1 MVPPWVPDL
10 PPVNPE
16 PSPGE
21 GDGDQDTGSD
31 PNTAPDQRNPIA
43 PAARFGGARRS
54 MGDFARR
61 GSHDDMRRGMG
72 QYFSKGY
79 GGGRTALRRF
89 GGTVSS
95 AGAFYDAL
103 SSLSPTAHERGQ
115 PGAVDRLA
123 LQGKTASEIIDAVIQ
138 AAAPVN
144 GTQDTE
150 SNRAAMKEAMS
161 EVLSEQEDA
170 DLMNLNDEQK
180 HLMIERFVAIDVYNR
195 LELDIGKAI
204 QDAASSAA
212 VALNRLEE
220 IRAYTKQ
227 TVAAAFRSLRDAGKA
242 LTTALVRE
250 IVQTALS
257 QSIEVFESYAE

>member
-1 MVPPWVPDL
+1 FRYQPTGEERDQNNKGAEEVMGTSQSSKGSPSGVPMVQPWVPDL

-95 AGAFYDAL
+95 AGAFYYAL
-103 SSLSPTAHERGQ
+103 ASLTPTASD
-115 PGAVDRLA
+115 PGHTAAVDLLA
-123 LQGKTASEIIDAVIQ
+123 LRDKATTAMIDAVIQ

-144 GTQDTE
+144 VTQNTE
-150 SNRAAMKEAMS
+150 SKRAAMKEA
-161 EVLSEQEDA
+161 
-170 DLMNLNDEQK
+170 
-180 HLMIERFVAIDVYNR
+180 I
-195 LELDIGKAI
+195 
-204 QDAASSAA
+204 
-212 VALNRLEE
+212 
-220 IRAYTKQ
+220 
-227 TVAAAFRSLRDAGKA
+227 
-242 LTTALVRE
+242 
-250 IVQTALS
+250 
-257 QSIEVFESYAE
+257 